1 MKMHLRQRLYKIF
14 TMFDIVRI
22 RIDGGSEDDEED
34 AATTEEGSYGRAGG
48 QLPEIVVRISK
59 IKALHRNQRLI

>member
-1 MKMHLRQRLYKIF
+1 METDVCGCEDCY
-14 TMFDIVRI
+14 
-22 RIDGGSEDDEED
+22 GGSEDDEED